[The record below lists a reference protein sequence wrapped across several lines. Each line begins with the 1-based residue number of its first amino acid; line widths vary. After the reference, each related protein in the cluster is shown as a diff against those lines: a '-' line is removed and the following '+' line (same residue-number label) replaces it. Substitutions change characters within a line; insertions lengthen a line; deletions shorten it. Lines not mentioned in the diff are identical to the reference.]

1 MRRFGRWLAGLALA
15 LVAAHAV
22 AATRVYTGVAPSG
35 AWYKIEVPDGWR
47 AGDALVLYQHGFD
60 LKPAGNPPG
69 LGPLRQLMLA
79 EGYAVAATSYSQRGW
94 ALFTA
99 VADNRE
105 LLDLFAAQVGA
116 PGQIVPFGGS
126 MGGLVA
132 LRLAETRDLPP
143 MRGAYALCPAAA
155 GARLWDAAIDLR
167 LAWDV
172 VCEGAGDLPGGDEPL
187 PWAMDLALIPD
198 DLGDLADDAGVARAL
213 VALNRCTGVNLP
225 SYLRNDAM
233 QRRLDRLMAFTHIT
247 DEHFFVTN
255 VGYSSFVLGD
265 IVRAPDKL
273 GARNPF
279 TTAGVDY
286 GSDADVG
293 ARILRIVADPAAAA
307 RLRASSDFRGAVG
320 SVKVLSMHTRRD
332 QLVIPGNQDFVHA
345 LIPPAQ
351 RVSAIVDE
359 DAPTHCGF
367 SEGEGVA
374 GWEALRAWMGGAA
387 QPAVAD
393 LQRRCGDYVARG
405 LVDGPCRFD
414 PDAEVAPF
422 DSIVRPR
429 PDATGVPPTHSTRV
443 RPPIEPPQP
452 APPSGRVRGAG
463 RGPVSP

>member
-1 MRRFGRWLAGLALA
+1 MRRCGRWLAGLALA
-15 LVAAHAV
+15 LVALHAT
-22 AATRVYTGVAPSG
+22 AATRAYSGVAPSG
-35 AWYKIEVPDGWR
+35 AWYRFEVPDGWR

-60 LKPAGNPPG
+60 LKPATSPPD
-69 LGPLRQLMLA
+69 LGPLREVMLA
-79 EGYAVAATSYSQRGW
+79 EGYAVAATSYAQRGW

-99 VADNRE
+99 IGDNRE
-105 LLDLFAAQVGA
+105 LLDLFAAEAGM

-126 MGGLVA
+126 MGGLIA
-132 LRLAETRDLPP
+132 LRLAETRGLPP
-143 MRGAYALCPAAA
+143 VRGAFALCPAAA

-172 VCEGAGDLPGGDEPL
+172 VCDGAGELPGGDEPL
-187 PWAMDLALIPD
+187 PWAVNLALIPD

-213 VALNRCTGVNLP
+213 IALNRCTGVNLP

-286 GSDADVG
+286 GSDADID
-293 ARILRIVADPAAAA
+293 AHILRLGADPVAAALLHA
-307 RLRASSDFRGAVG
+307 TSDFRGAVG
-320 SVKVLSMHTRRD
+320 DAKILSMHTRRD
-332 QLVIPGNQDFVHA
+332 QLVIPGNQDFVRDLVA
-345 LIPPAQ
+345 PSQ

-374 GWEALRAWMGGAA
+374 GWEALRAWMAGAP

-393 LQRRCGDYVARG
+393 LQHACEGYVAQG
-405 LVDGPCRFD
+405 LADGPCRFD
-414 PDAEVAPF
+414 PDAEVVPF
-422 DSIVRPR
+422 DAIVRPR
-429 PDATGVPPTHSTRV
+429 PTATFVPPSHSTRP
-443 RPPIEPPQP
+443 RPIQ
-452 APPSGRVRGAG
+452 PPSPSPSLSRLR
-463 RGPVSP
+463 RTGP